1 MVAIVTGLGKSGLQ
15 EWVIQ
20 RVTAVILSFYCVFIF
35 YFFIS
40 NRNINYEIL
49 NMFFDNVGVKI
60 FTLISILSLSAHAWV
75 GLWTV
80 LTDYV
85 KFFYLRLPIQILINL
100 LLISY
105 VFIGIEILWRT

>member
-20 RVTAVILSFYCVFIF
+20 RVTAVILSAYCFFIF
-35 YFFIS
+35 YFFIF
-40 NRNINYEIL
+40 NRNVNYEIL
-49 NMFFDNVGVKI
+49 NIFFDNIGVKI

-80 LTDYV
+80 LTDYI
-85 KFFYLRLPIQILINL
+85 KFFYLRLPIQIIINL
-100 LLISY
+100 S
-105 VFIGIEILWRT
+105 

>member
-1 MVAIVTGLGKSGLQ
+1 MVNVVTSFGKSGLHD
-15 EWVIQ
+15 WLIQ
-20 RVTAVILSFYCVFIF
+20 RVTAVILFIYCILIFCFFIF
-35 YFFIS
+35 NKNIS
-40 NRNINYEIL
+40 YDIL

>member
-15 EWVIQ
+15 EWLIQ
-20 RVTAVILSFYCVFIF
+20 RVTAVILFFYCIFIF
-35 YFFIS
+35 YFFIF
-40 NRNINYEIL
+40 NQNINYEIL
-49 NMFFDNVGVKI
+49 NIFFDNISVKV

-75 GLWTV
+75 GLWTI

-85 KFFYLRLPIQILINL
+85 KFFYLRLPIQIIINL

>member
-15 EWVIQ
+15 EWLIQ
-20 RVTAVILSFYCVFIF
+20 RVTAVILFFYCIFIF
-35 YFFIS
+35 YFFIF
-40 NRNINYEIL
+40 NKNINYEIL
-49 NMFFDNVGVKI
+49 NIFFDNISVKV

-75 GLWTV
+75 GLWTI

-85 KFFYLRLPIQILINL
+85 KFFYLRLPIQIIINL